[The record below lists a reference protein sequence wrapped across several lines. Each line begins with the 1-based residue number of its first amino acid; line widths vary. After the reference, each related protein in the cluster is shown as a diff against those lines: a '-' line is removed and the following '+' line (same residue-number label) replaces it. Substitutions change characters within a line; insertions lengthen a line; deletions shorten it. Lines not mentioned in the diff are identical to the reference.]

1 MLPCFDCGYAHTY
14 CWVGGFLCF
23 LPVNRPPSGSWSP
36 GSSGYSSPLGFPTF
50 AMGSPLRGRGSFI
63 LDRNEGL
70 VSPFGSGTLV
80 SSWLDLTPLCG
91 VSERPVP
98 QGVLPSGPRCVHD
111 LRLSL
116 ALSSVLPCP
125 MLRFS
130 VASPTLAGVLRLS
143 LVHYSHF
150 CQLGFVP
157 RSVAQLC
164 ALQPL
169 VPSFRV
175 VLSEAAGFGRFLVL
189 SIVLPCPL
197 VHFQVHLPCSASCQR
212 LS

>member
-1 MLPCFDCGYAHTY
+1 MLPCFDYGFAHTY
-14 CWVGGFLCF
+14 FWAGVFLCF
-23 LPVNRPPSGSWSP
+23 PPVIRPPSGSWST

-50 AMGSPLRGRGSFI
+50 AMGSPLRGQGSFL

-80 SSWLDLTPLCG
+80 SSWLDLTPLYAAF
-91 VSERPVP
+91 SARPVP
-98 QGVLPSGPRCVHD
+98 RVVLPSGPRCVHD

-125 MLRFS
+125 MLGFS
-130 VASPTLAGVLRLS
+130 VASPTLARVLGLS

-150 CQLGFVP
+150 CRLGFVP

-164 ALQPL
+164 ALLLL

-175 VLSEAAGFGRFLVL
+175 VLSQAVGFGRFLVL
-189 SIVLPCPL
+189 SIGLP
-197 VHFQVHLPCSASCQR
+197 
-212 LS
+212 